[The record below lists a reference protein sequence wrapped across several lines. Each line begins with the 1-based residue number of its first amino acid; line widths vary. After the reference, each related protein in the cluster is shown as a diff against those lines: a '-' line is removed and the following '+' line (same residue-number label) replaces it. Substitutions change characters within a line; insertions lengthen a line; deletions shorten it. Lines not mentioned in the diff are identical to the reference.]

1 GFYSYNKQTGGK
13 VIVIG
18 SDDIIDDNNFTMWT
32 SCSRFL
38 ALFSNT
44 WLFDSD
50 IDMGI
55 GNKENSYD
63 TMKFDSAE
71 QATSTIRI
79 FMIIPVVLAV
89 AGVAVWLKRR
99 YA

>member
-1 GFYSYNKQTGGK
+1 
-13 VIVIG
+13 
-18 SDDIIDDNNFTMWT
+18 
-32 SCSRFL
+32 
-38 ALFSNT
+38 
-44 WLFDSD
+44 
-50 IDMGI
+50 MGI